1 MDGSLKPKGLIA
13 AVKNLIIKDAIVWSC
28 KQNDKKLNRCVLV
41 LDKEGLQIGSS
52 ACRMHDLCDEG
63 VILVE
68 DLLKVREP
76 INMDAIYLIAPTQNS
91 ITAVTNDFPK
101 RGVTKYKAAH
111 IFFTQGKTV
120 RTSHLEELA
129 IRISTV
135 CHTLKEYPSV
145 RYINNNKDTTN
156 FELANLVLEKLKIMK
171 DLNPSMGEGRGKLRS
186 HFTDDNAQNVACF
199 EERDILWTQIRH
211 QHICHAVTVVNEKLK
226 NCVNSLRTLTLTV
239 EKEKC
244 SRYISELQKCM
255 DLYGKDLVNIC
266 GLEQNLVM
274 SGITFGADFTDFLS
288 ELKSYLNNV
297 NVSTQNKMRLIILF
311 ILHKG
316 GLPENIFNEFIQ
328 IAQLSPTNI
337 QTIMNLN
344 IILGFCT
351 TKKEGTKIQL
361 PFGHGT
367 RVSDEKFPV
376 SPWTPLIKNLME
388 NCIEN
393 KLDPEQCPFVGVNKS
408 STENHAA
415 SSSRYTAPN
424 AMWHKPKASTEFQ
437 GSRVIIYILG
447 GVTYSEMRCAY
458 EVSNKFKNW
467 EIIIGSSN
475 PLTPNDFIQNLSE
488 LNKPPH

>member
-1 MDGSLKPKGLIA
+1 
-13 AVKNLIIKDAIVWSC
+13 
-28 KQNDKKLNRCVLV
+28 
-41 LDKEGLQIGSS
+41 
-52 ACRMHDLCDEG
+52 
-63 VILVE
+63 
-68 DLLKVREP
+68 
-76 INMDAIYLIAPTQNS
+76 
-91 ITAVTNDFPK
+91 
-101 RGVTKYKAAH
+101 
-111 IFFTQGKTV
+111 
-120 RTSHLEELA
+120 
-129 IRISTV
+129 
-135 CHTLKEYPSV
+135 
-145 RYINNNKDTTN
+145 
-156 FELANLVLEKLKIMK
+156 MK

-186 HFTDDNAQNVACF
+186 QLIIVDRTFDLNSIILHELTFQAMAYDNFTMEKKNFNFTDDNAQNVACF

-239 EKEKC
+239 GTAAKSSSVWDMSKSIKMIPELNKEKEKC